1 MVAVKPNW
9 SNLSASSHYNLAK
22 EIKFSLQ
29 EGDKENAIDGLN
41 ELIDSMSK
49 MAIREMRSH
58 LMILMLHIIKW
69 NNQPQK
75 RSFSWINSI
84 LNARDEIAEV
94 MEETPSV
101 TKFEIERV
109 WQQTFQKAVRNA
121 GYEMGMSSKELKKFE
136 PTPLTWQEV
145 FEDEYLL
152 ENND

>member
-1 MVAVKPNW
+1 MVAIKHNW
-9 SNLSASSHYNLAK
+9 SNLAASSHYNLAK
-22 EIKFSLQ
+22 EIKFSLA
-29 EGDKENAIDGLN
+29 EGDKESAIEGLN

-49 MAIREMRSH
+49 IAVREMRSH
-58 LMILMLHIIKW
+58 LLILMLHIIKW
-69 NNQPQK
+69 KNQPQK

-84 LNARDEIAEV
+84 SNARDEIEEV

-109 WQQTFQKAVRNA
+109 WHKTFQKALRNA
-121 GYEMGMSSKELKKFE
+121 GYEMGMSSKEVKTFE

-152 ENND
+152 END